1 MDDSKSIYKSGEYTE
16 NNPDYHSEDS
26 PWKWKNFKKVLE
38 NNQEEINISQIN
50 SIAEVGCG
58 VGQILKNA
66 KESKIFNNNT
76 VYEGW
81 DINPDAIDFA
91 KKSIPEISFFN
102 DDIFEKNKK
111 FDLIICADVF
121 EHVDDYYGFLKK
133 LSKITKYVVFNIP
146 LDIHLL
152 SMIRQ
157 DSIYL
162 DTYNKVGHI
171 HHFTKGTALLALRH
185 SGFHIIDYNY
195 AKHRLN
201 RKSLNTRG
209 RFLFPIQKIIDL
221 INEDLASIF
230 FGGSSLVVLAKS

>member
-1 MDDSKSIYKSGEYTE
+1 MDNSKSIYKSGEYSE

-26 PWKWKNFKKVLE
+26 PWKWKNFKKVIE
-38 NNQEEINISQIN
+38 NNQEEINISEIN

-66 KESKIFNNNT
+66 KESKVFNNNT

-81 DINPDAIDFA
+81 DINPDAIEVA
-91 KKSIPEISFFN
+91 KKSIPDISFFN
-102 DDIFEKNKK
+102 DDIFERNKK

-121 EHVDDYYGFLKK
+121 EHVDDYYSFLKK
-133 LSKITKYVVFNIP
+133 LSNITKYVVFNIP

-162 DTYNKVGHI
+162 DTYNK
-171 HHFTKGTALLALRH
+171 
-185 SGFHIIDYNY
+185 
-195 AKHRLN
+195 
-201 RKSLNTRG
+201 RG
-209 RFLFPIQKIIDL
+209 NLESPMI
-221 INEDLASIF
+221 
-230 FGGSSLVVLAKS
+230 